1 MWTDLPA
8 PVTEALERLNA
19 QGYQGF
25 LVGGCVRDLLRGVP
39 PTDYDMTTSATP
51 EEVKKLFS
59 DKNVVETGVRHGTVT
74 VFSRGMP
81 LEITT
86 FRTDGSYSDGRH
98 PDGVTFASTIEEDL
112 ARRDFTVNAMAWN
125 PRKGLADPFGGRED
139 LQKRLIR
146 CVGEPS
152 RRFDEDALRILRG
165 VRFASVLGFAI
176 EENTSRAIHAQTPLL
191 AKVSIERISA
201 ELAKLLCGAGAAEV
215 LTAFRDLLAFLLPEL
230 PEVSLD
236 TRLQALASVPREPA
250 LRLAVLLADLPP
262 HEAGKLLRRLR
273 MENKLS
279 LQVTALIREQRTLLT
294 CTDTPCL
301 LRLFRKFPPE
311 LAEAL
316 LTLTEALHGTSMA
329 QMRGRVESLLASSPC
344 LSVAQLAVGGKEL
357 MELGI
362 PAGEKMG
369 EALQMLLEGVTD
381 GKWENSREALLS
393 AAKSWH
399 SVC

>member
-1 MWTDLPA
+1 
-8 PVTEALERLNA
+8 V
-19 QGYQGF
+19 
-25 LVGGCVRDLLRGVP
+25 
-39 PTDYDMTTSATP
+39 
-51 EEVKKLFS
+51 
-59 DKNVVETGVRHGTVT
+59 
-74 VFSRGMP
+74 
-81 LEITT
+81 
-86 FRTDGSYSDGRH
+86 
-98 PDGVTFASTIEEDL
+98 
-112 ARRDFTVNAMAWN
+112 
-125 PRKGLADPFGGRED
+125 DPFGGRED
-139 LQKRLIR
+139 LKKGLIR

-176 EENTSRAIHAQTPLL
+176 EENTSRAIHAQMPLL
-191 AKVSIERISA
+191 AKVSIERISG
-201 ELAKLLCGAGAAEV
+201 ELVKLLCGAGAAEV
-215 LTAFRDLLAFLLPEL
+215 LTAFRDLVAFLLPEL
-230 PEVSLD
+230 PEVPLG

-381 GKWENSREALLS
+381 GKWENSRDALLS
-393 AAKSWH
+393 AVKSWH

>member
-19 QGYQGF
+19 RGCQGF
-25 LVGGCVRDLLRGVP
+25 LVGGCVRDLLRGVL
-39 PTDYDMTTSATP
+39 PTDYDFTTSATP
-51 EEVKKLFS
+51 EEVKELFS

-125 PRKGLADPFGGRED
+125 PGKGLVDPFHGRED

-165 VRFASVLGFAI
+165 VRFASVLGFVI
-176 EENTSRAIHAQTPLL
+176 EEHTSRAIHAQTPLL
-191 AKVSIERISA
+191 AKVSIERISG
-201 ELAKLLCGAGAAEV
+201 ELVKLLCGAGAAEV

-236 TRLQALASVPREPA
+236 TRLQALASVPREPV

-273 MENKLS
+273 MENKLI
-279 LQVTALIREQRTLLT
+279 LQVTALIWEQRTLLT

-311 LAEAL
+311 LAEEL

-357 MELGI
+357 MEVGI